1 MPGGSGLIPCRPVAG
16 SGRSKGTARSRLA
29 PSPVIRSSGRPDP
42 RTETR
47 SLTWSASTSTKRIV
61 RSSGEGAGTGDVPAD
76 DERLDGLGALVGVDR
91 LDVGHVPHHVEVEQD
106 PVAAKQIP
114 GLEDDLPCLSGVI

>member
-29 PSPVIRSSGRPDP
+29 PSPVIRSSGGPDP

-47 SLTWSASTSTKRIV
+47 SLTWAASTSTKRIV
-61 RSSGEGAGTGDVPAD
+61 RSSGEGPGTGDVPAD
-76 DERLDGLGALVGVDR
+76 DEGLDGLGALVGVDR
-91 LDVGHVPHHVEVEQD
+91 LDVGHVAHQRGVRQD
-106 PVAAKQIP
+106 PLGSKQMP
-114 GLEDDLPCLSGVI
+114 